1 VANLLTLVGA
11 TTILVMIPGPNVAL
25 IVANSIHY
33 GFRTGS
39 VTVLGTT
46 FGVAIQLAAVV
57 LGMAAIIEFA
67 ADAMTWIRWAGVMY
81 LVWFGSCT
89 WNEPAKDLRSV
100 TAVPAVFWRGCM
112 LAAINPK
119 TLMFNAAFLPQFVS
133 ADGNTAGQLSL
144 VAAIFL
150 AVLLIGD
157 MLWALTAG
165 AARPLLDRCAGV
177 RNRLTGGFLVA
188 AGVGLA
194 LSRRSIFDWHL

>member
-1 VANLLTLVGA
+1 
-11 TTILVMIPGPNVAL
+11 MIPGPNVAL
-25 IVANSIHY
+25 IVANSIRY
-33 GFRTGS
+33 GFRMGS

-46 FGVAIQLAAVV
+46 FGVALQLAAVV
-57 LGMAAIIEFA
+57 LGMAAIVELA
-67 ADAMTWIRWAGVMY
+67 ADAMTWIRWAGVIY
-81 LVWFGSCT
+81 LVWLGIHT
-89 WNEPAKDLRSV
+89 WSEPAKDLRYV
-100 TAVPAVFWRGCM
+100 TVAPAVFWRGCM

-133 ADGNTAGQLSL
+133 ANGGTTGQLWL

-150 AVLLIGD
+150 VVLLLGD

-194 LSRRSIFDWHL
+194 LSRP